1 MIRMSKKNEFQGGFT
16 PTHSVWKKASRSEVS
31 MAVGCVIC
39 KGDGDGYLDW

>member
-1 MIRMSKKNEFQGGFT
+1 MIRMGKQNEFQGVFF

-39 KGDGDGYLDW
+39 NEDGDGYLD